1 MINLQMSKLMKKVD
15 NRYTLCML
23 VSKRA
28 RQLIDES
35 DRLSGSKTG
44 KPVSIA
50 TDEVYEGR
58 LTYVRTKSGIK

>member
-1 MINLQMSKLMKKVD
+1 MINLQMGKLMKKVD
-15 NRYTLCML
+15 NKYTLCML

-28 RQLIDES
+28 RQLIDEF
-35 DRLSGSKTG
+35 DRLSGSKAG